1 MPKRERRGPSWYR
14 IKNLAEGGTAEVYI
28 YNEIGM
34 YGITASALVSELS
47 QLQVNSIDLR
57 INSIGGEIFEG
68 LAVLNALRSHPAAVS
83 VYVDGLAASIASV
96 IAMAGDRITMM
107 PNSQMM
113 IHDGSGL
120 CIGNEADMIEMGALL
135 GKQSENIASIYA
147 QRAGGSRPQWRKRMR
162 AETWYSAQEAVA
174 AGLAD
179 EVAKMPGRQQ
189 IPEPEPDDDDEYA
202 MAAAADLSMFR
213 YPGRQKAP
221 APALTN
227 QDDDGPDDGPDD
239 EPEDVEEPEPAAGVQ
254 PEAGTVEPA
263 PEIRHDAVRAAW
275 SPDLFRAAMAKASGL
290 PPEDLPDTFRN
301 AVAAAASEAGAIP
314 ARPNLTP
321 GPDSLG
327 WRPQDPPPQPAEPT
341 AGSIFRDAVTRAANQ
356 APAVTQPTA
365 SQPAADHYDSL
376 TVTRALREATK

>member
-1 MPKRERRGPSWYR
+1 MPKRESSGPSWYR
-14 IKNLAEGGTAEVYI
+14 IKNLASGTAQI
-28 YNEIGM
+28 NLYNEIGE
-34 YGITASALVSELS
+34 YGITASDFVAALSA
-47 QLQVNSIDLR
+47 VNATSIEVR
-57 INSIGGEIFEG
+57 INSVGGEIFQG
-68 LAVLNALRSHPAAVS
+68 LAIFNALRAHSSPVM
-83 VYVDGLAASIASV
+83 VYIDGIAASIASV
-96 IAMAGDRITMM
+96 IAMAGDRIVAM
-107 PNSQMM
+107 PNSQIM
-113 IHDGSGL
+113 IHDGSALVVGDA
-120 CIGNEADMIEMGALL
+120 ADMREMADLL
-135 GKQSENIASIYA
+135 DKQSENIASIYA

-162 AETWYSAQEAVA
+162 AETWYSAEEAVKV
-174 AGLAD
+174 GLAD
-179 EVAKMPGRQQ
+179 QVAKLPRKEMP
-189 IPEPEPDDDDEYA
+189 PEPEPDEDDEYA
-202 MAAAADLSMFR
+202 MAATADLSMFR
-213 YPGRQKAP
+213 YPGRGKAP

-227 QDDDGPDDGPDD
+227 QDDGSPDDGPDD
-239 EPEDVEEPEPAAGVQ
+239 EPEDVEEPAPAAGVQ
-254 PEAGTVEPA
+254 PEAETVEPA

-314 ARPNLTP
+314 ARPNLAP

-327 WRPQDPPPQPAEPT
+327 WRPEDPPPQPAEPT